1 LKKGASI
8 LFSILSPD
16 PDWEDDFN
24 HWYNNHQI
32 PIRLG
37 CTGFQSAQRY
47 KDPERSVYLGL
58 FEIDTLERLES
69 PEYSKIRS
77 QPNAQSAWMLS
88 NSLQYERYTG
98 DEISTFCAENTS
110 IEEAL
115 EAQFLR
121 AIFFSVPD
129 KSEGQF
135 NKWYDEEY
143 TPSVLRNSG
152 WLMVRRFLIDEFD
165 PSPWTHVTL
174 QYIQNKAALSSEERR
189 NTSQTASYK
198 VLAEEPWFRPSFQVF
213 EKHQDRVIPA

>member
-1 LKKGASI
+1 MKGASI

-24 HWYNNHQI
+24 RWYKNHQI
-32 PIRLG
+32 PIRLS

-47 KDPERSVYLGL
+47 KDPDRPVYLGL

-69 PEYSKIRS
+69 REYSKIRS

-88 NSLQYERYTG
+88 NTLQYERYTG
-98 DEISTFCAENTS
+98 HEISTVCAKNSS

-115 EAQFLR
+115 EAKFLR
-121 AIFFSVPD
+121 TIFFSFPD
-129 KSEGQF
+129 ESEDKF

-143 TPSVLRNSG
+143 TPSVLKTPG

-165 PSPWTHVTL
+165 PSPWTHMTL
-174 QYIQNKAALSSEERR
+174 QYIENEAALLSEERR
-189 NTSQTASYK
+189 KTSQSESYK

>member
-1 LKKGASI
+1 MKGASI

-98 DEISTFCAENTS
+98 DEISTFCAENSS

-115 EAQFLR
+115 EAEKMKQAEEER
-121 AIFFSVPD
+121 KRREAEKKKKMKKRKR
-129 KSEGQF
+129 KSEYLPLGF
-135 NKWYDEEY
+135 
-143 TPSVLRNSG
+143 P
-152 WLMVRRFLIDEFD
+152 
-165 PSPWTHVTL
+165 
-174 QYIQNKAALSSEERR
+174 
-189 NTSQTASYK
+189 YK
-198 VLAEEPWFRPSFQVF
+198 ITDKLW
-213 EKHQDRVIPA
+213 

>member
-1 LKKGASI
+1 
-8 LFSILSPD
+8 